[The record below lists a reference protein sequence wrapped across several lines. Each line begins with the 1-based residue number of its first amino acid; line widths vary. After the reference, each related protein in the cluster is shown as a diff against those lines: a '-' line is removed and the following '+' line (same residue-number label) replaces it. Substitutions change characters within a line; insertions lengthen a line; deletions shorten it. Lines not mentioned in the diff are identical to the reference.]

1 MPKNENFY
9 DAIIVGAGAAGLTA
23 AAYLCKYG
31 YRVLLCEQAK
41 EVGGLVNSF
50 EYKGFLFDTG
60 IRAFENSGIIFP
72 MLKQLEIDIP
82 FVKNSVSIGIKNDVI
97 QLHSKESLLDY
108 EELLIKNFPAEREDI
123 KKILGEI
130 KKVMGYM
137 DVIYGIENPLFLDYL
152 EDKEY
157 LFQTLFPWLI
167 KYQKEIKKAS
177 RLSKPVNEYLGEFT
191 YNQSLVDLITQHF
204 FKNTPAFF
212 ALSYFGLYLDYSYP
226 IGGTGVLAQK
236 LRDYIE
242 KHQGTVLTET
252 KISTINVEKNQTTT
266 ADNRNYGYQK
276 LVWACDVK
284 QLYKAM
290 EGSAITSK
298 RRIKTQKKLVENHGG
313 GDSILTVFLGVDLRK
328 DYFEEKCGAHCF
340 YTPDTAGISSATI
353 DLFDSDSSKETMICQ
368 IINYLKHTTYEIS
381 CPVLRDDTLAP
392 EGKSGLIISTLIDYH
407 LVKEIDDVGWYEE
420 FKDLCI
426 KTVIQVMDETILKGL
441 KSKVLFSLCST
452 PLTIEN
458 LTSSTEGAIT
468 GWAFADNKLPSQTS
482 LKKITK
488 SVFTPIPDVY
498 QAGQWSFS
506 PAGLP
511 VCILTGKVAADE
523 IKKSLRKTKVRSE

>member
-1 MPKNENFY
+1 MPKYENIY
-9 DAIIVGAGAAGLTA
+9 DAIIVGAGAGGLTA

-31 YRVLLCEQAK
+31 YRVLLCEQSK

-50 EYKGFLFDTG
+50 EYKGFVFDSG

-72 MLKQLEIDIP
+72 MLKQLGIDIP
-82 FVKNSVSIGIKNDVI
+82 FVKNPVSIGIKNDII

-123 KKILGEI
+123 KKIMLEI

-157 LFQTLFPWLI
+157 LFQTLIPWLM
-167 KYQKEIKKAS
+167 KYQKEIKKAN

-191 YNQSLVDLITQHF
+191 YNQALVDLITQHF

-226 IGGTGVLAQK
+226 IGGTGVLSQK

-242 KHQGTVLTET
+242 AHQGKVLTEAKVT
-252 KISTINVEKNQTTT
+252 TVVAEKNQITT
-266 ADNRNYGYQK
+266 ADSRCYSYQK
-276 LVWACDVK
+276 LIWACDLK
-284 QLYKAM
+284 QLYQAL
-290 EGSAITSK
+290 EGRDIISK
-298 RRIKTQKKLVENHGG
+298 GRIKTQKKLVENHGG

-328 DYFEEKCGAHCF
+328 DYIEERCGSHCF
-340 YTPDTAGISSATI
+340 YTPDTEGISSTA
-353 DLFDSDSSKETMICQ
+353 LVLCNSLSSKKAIIQQ

-381 CPVLRDDTLAP
+381 CPVLRDDNLAP
-392 EGKSGLIISTLIDYH
+392 EGKSGLIISTLMDYH
-407 LVKEIDDVGWYEE
+407 LVKEIDARGWYEE
-420 FKDLCI
+420 FKELCTN
-426 KTVIQVMDETILKGL
+426 TVIQIMDETILNGL

-458 LTSSTEGAIT
+458 LTGNTEGAIT
-468 GWAFADNKLPSQTS
+468 GWAFADNKLPSETR

-488 SVFTPIPDVY
+488 SIFTPIPDIY

-523 IKKSLRKTKVRSE
+523 VKKTLRKTKG